1 MGKVWSI
8 WYKLMKKRSFR
19 LCPCRISGKLHSLGL
34 KELQGP
40 FSVFSPLALWFPKNC
55 WEPGFP
61 EKGRNQGDAG
71 SWEWLQL
78 LGTGSVKQWIEEEMW
93 KEEKQMENAFFGKW
107 LNSCVAQVWKMVYR
121 TSIWRTKYRKEM
133 RLMFWKPAA
142 DDVMC
147 SGHSVLCSC
156 IIPLVSRHLTG
167 RWLTESLCCSL
178 LLN

>member
-1 MGKVWSI
+1 MVATFRYWQCETMDRGGKV
-8 WYKLMKKRSFR
+8 KRR
-19 LCPCRISGKLHSLGL
+19 EADGK
-34 KELQGP
+34 
-40 FSVFSPLALWFPKNC
+40 C
-55 WEPGFP
+55 
-61 EKGRNQGDAG
+61 
-71 SWEWLQL
+71 
-78 LGTGSVKQWIEEEMW
+78 I
-93 KEEKQMENAFFGKW
+93 FGKW

-167 RWLTESLCCSL
+167 R
-178 LLN
+178 